1 MNYLK
6 KYGITQE
13 EITELKE
20 IDKVSLKSRYK
31 WY

>member
-20 IDKVSLKSRYK
+20 IYEVSLKSRYK
-31 WY
+31 LY